1 MFCVRLRLCTKLGE
15 SSSEYEAMF
24 ILHRGYFVAATRKMV
39 RKLSEGNK
47 FELALN
53 CLNSYSPRVKFSDH
67 SYVTACILCLFRK
80 YQ

>member
-1 MFCVRLRLCTKLGE
+1 MSSLRLRLCTKLGE

-53 CLNSYSPRVKFSDH
+53 CLNSYSPRV
-67 SYVTACILCLFRK
+67 
-80 YQ
+80 